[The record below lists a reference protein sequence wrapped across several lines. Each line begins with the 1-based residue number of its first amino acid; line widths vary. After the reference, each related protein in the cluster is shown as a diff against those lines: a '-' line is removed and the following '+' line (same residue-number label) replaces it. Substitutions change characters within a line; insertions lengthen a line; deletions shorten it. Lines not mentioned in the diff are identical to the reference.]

1 MKESMCL
8 FSEFICLTFSEGIYH
23 VPLLMMSYVCFSL
36 GELQLRAPRW
46 RDSPPPPPLPSRQ
59 QLQLAPLQ
67 QLLCVS

>member
-46 RDSPPPPPLPSRQ
+46 RDSPPPPLPSRQ
-59 QLQLAPLQ
+59 QLQLAPPATAAV
-67 QLLCVS
+67 C